1 MHLHKANTGQQVD
14 SLVTCLVSSS
24 ITPAVNRNHFSNF
37 RIPRKKNIAA
47 PTQAR
52 RTAPNK
58 QASTSILLYRQQTF
72 FFFILHQSARDV
84 HLFVAVP
91 SRVYNSTSPKTSI
104 TDPLTAFPP
113 GQFCCT
119 GQCSRLLS
127 GKTTTAHSTASL
139 QPPHLPLKSTC
150 TAL

>member
-37 RIPRKKNIAA
+37 RIPKKKKTLLLPRKHGELHLTSKLAHLFCC
-47 PTQAR
+47 TG
-52 RTAPNK
+52 NK
-58 QASTSILLYRQQTF
+58 L

>member
-37 RIPRKKNIAA
+37 RIPKKNIAA

-72 FFFILHQSARDV
+72 FFILHHSARDV

-150 TAL
+150 TSL